1 LPVFGNLG
9 PQHHLHNQYPGQSMG
24 TSPGGSQWN
33 QHFMARNQV
42 YPYQTAPPSQGWNP
56 VHPGNYYPLSYAQQM
71 QMGPQGMYHNQYYP
85 QKESQSLFHNP
96 LQPKEEQIAYPYMPM
111 NGYPIMNPYPTKSFM
126 PKQSGGMQS
135 ILNSFKSQD
144 GSVDLNK
151 MISTAG
157 QMANAVSQVTS
168 LVKGFGGIFKA

>member
-1 LPVFGNLG
+1 MFGKRG
-9 PQHHLHNQYPGQSMG
+9 PSHQFHYGYPGQLMG
-24 TSPGGSQWN
+24 QVPIYN
-33 QHFMARNQV
+33 QMNQQFYYRNQ
-42 YPYQTAPPSQGWNP
+42 PNAYQTTTLNQGWNL
-56 VHPGNYYPLSYAQQM
+56 VQQGNYYPIGYTQPYQPGS
-71 QMGPQGMYHNQYYP
+71 QGLYPNQYFP
-85 QKESQSLFHNP
+85 QKEAQSLFHNP
-96 LQPKEEQIAYPYMPM
+96 LQPKEEMVPYPYTPV
-111 NGYPIMNPYPTKSFM
+111 NGYPIMNPYPKQSFI

-151 MISTAG
+151 MINTAG

>member
-1 LPVFGNLG
+1 MFGNLG
-9 PQHHLHNQYPGQSMG
+9 PQHHLYNRYPGQFMG
-24 TSPGGSQWN
+24 TSPSGSQWN
-33 QHFMARNQV
+33 QPLMARNQV
-42 YPYQTAPPSQGWNP
+42 YPYQTAPPSQGWNT
-56 VHPGNYYPLSYAQQM
+56 VHPGNYYPLGFAQQM
-71 QMGPQGMYHNQYYP
+71 QLGPQGLYPNQYFP

-96 LQPKEEQIAYPYMPM
+96 LQPKEEQMPYPYMPM
-111 NGYPIMNPYPTKSFM
+111 NGYPIMNPYPKQSFI

>member
-1 LPVFGNLG
+1 MFGKIG
-9 PQHHLHNQYPGQSMG
+9 PSHHFQNGYPGQIMG
-24 TSPGGSQWN
+24 QNPIQHQMN
-33 QHFMARNQV
+33 QQLFYRNQP
-42 YPYQTAPPSQGWNP
+42 YPYQMATQNNGWNP
-56 VHPGNYYPLSYAQQM
+56 IQQGNYYPLNYAQQF
-71 QMGPQGMYHNQYYP
+71 QPGSQGLYPNQYFP
-85 QKESQSLFHNP
+85 QKEAQSLFHNP
-96 LQPKEEQIAYPYMPM
+96 LQPKEETMPYPYMPM
-111 NGYPIMNPYPTKSFM
+111 TGYPIMNPYPKQSFI

-151 MISTAG
+151 MINTAG